1 MEEQQRDPLW
11 IEENNFFG
19 AQLKANPHLKHLQGR
34 MFFVCDDNHRFK
46 AWTWFI
52 DQLHQ
57 EVKVWHILVDSICLD
72 TKGKTRL
79 LLNAMHDINKYVH
92 FSSSLIP
99 H

>member
-34 MFFVCDDNHRFK
+34 M
-46 AWTWFI
+46 FI